1 MANTNT
7 KFRPKKMDS
16 GSCCN
21 NIVLIG
27 FMGSGKSSV
36 GAALARS
43 LSRVLLDCDTLIE
56 QTQSL
61 RISEIFAKEG
71 EAGFRQKER
80 ALAEWLAHNVRNAVI
95 ATGGGLPIFYEN
107 IQNLGAVVYLKADF
121 DTIHA
126 RLSREER
133 AKRPL
138 FADASNARALYEQ
151 RAQIYAARAHHII
164 DTDKMGDSG
173 GIHDIA
179 SAIVARLESKGISQ

>member
-1 MANTNT
+1 
-7 KFRPKKMDS
+7 
-16 GSCCN
+16 
-21 NIVLIG
+21 
-27 FMGSGKSSV
+27 MGSGKSSV

-56 QTQSL
+56 QTESL
-61 RISEIFAKEG
+61 RIAEIFAKEG

-80 ALAEWLAHNVRNAVI
+80 ALAEWLARNVRNAVI

-107 IQNLGAVVYLKADF
+107 IRNLGIVIYLKADF

-126 RLSREER
+126 RLSGEER

-138 FADASNARALYEQ
+138 FADASKARALYEQ

-164 DTDKMGDSG
+164 DTCDTSNMGDKG
-173 GIHDIA
+173 DIHGIA
-179 SAIVARLESKGISQ
+179 SAIVARLESKGIV

>member
-7 KFRPKKMDS
+7 KFHPKKMDS
-16 GSCCN
+16 GFCCN

-56 QTQSL
+56 QTESM
-61 RISEIFAKEG
+61 RIAEIFAKVG

-95 ATGGGLPIFYEN
+95 ATGGGLPIFYQE
-107 IQNLGAVVYLKADF
+107 IRNLGVVVYLKADF
-121 DTIHA
+121 ETIHA
-126 RLSREER
+126 RLSGEER
-133 AKRPL
+133 TKRPL
-138 FADASNARALYEQ
+138 FADIDKARALYEE
-151 RAQIYAARAHHII
+151 RAQSYAACAHYTI
-164 DTDKMGDSG
+164 DVKGSA
-173 GIHDIA
+173 HDIA
-179 SAIVARLESKGISQ
+179 SAIITLL